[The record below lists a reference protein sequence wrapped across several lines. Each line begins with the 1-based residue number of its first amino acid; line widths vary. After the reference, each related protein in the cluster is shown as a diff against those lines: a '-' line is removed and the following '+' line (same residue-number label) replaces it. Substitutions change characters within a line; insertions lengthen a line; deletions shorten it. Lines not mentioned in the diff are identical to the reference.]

1 MTMQIMQTLQIAAL
15 VALVSPLIIVGVGM
29 MLGLVLA
36 VAQVMMGVVV
46 GMLMLF
52 RGSDGRW
59 EDEE

>member
-1 MTMQIMQTLQIAAL
+1 MIMQTLQIAAL

-36 VAQVMMGVVV
+36 VSQVMMGVVV

-52 RGSDGRW
+52 RGSGEQW

>member
-1 MTMQIMQTLQIAAL
+1 MIMQTLQMAAV
-15 VALVSPLIIVGVGM
+15 VALVSPLVILGVGM
-29 MLGLVLA
+29 LLGLTLA

-52 RGSDGRW
+52 RGSDDRW

>member
-1 MTMQIMQTLQIAAL
+1 MIMQTLQIAAL

-36 VAQVMMGVVV
+36 VSQVMMGVVV
-46 GMLMLF
+46 GMLVLF
-52 RGSDGRW
+52 RGSGEHW

>member
-1 MTMQIMQTLQIAAL
+1 MIMQTLQIAAL

-36 VAQVMMGVVV
+36 VSQVMMGVVV
-46 GMLMLF
+46 GMLVLF
-52 RGSDGRW
+52 RGSSEQW

>member
-1 MTMQIMQTLQIAAL
+1 MIMQTLQMAAV
-15 VALVSPLIIVGVGM
+15 VALVSPLVILGVGM
-29 MLGLVLA
+29 LLGLTLA

-52 RGSDGRW
+52 RGSGEQW

>member
-1 MTMQIMQTLQIAAL
+1 MIMQTLQIAAL
-15 VALVSPLIIVGVGM
+15 VALVSPLIIVGVGL

-36 VAQVMMGVVV
+36 VSQVMMGVVV

-52 RGSDGRW
+52 RGSGEQW

>member
-1 MTMQIMQTLQIAAL
+1 MIMQTLQIAAL

-36 VAQVMMGVVV
+36 VSQVMMGVVV
-46 GMLMLF
+46 GMLVLF
-52 RGSDGRW
+52 RGSGEQW

>member
-1 MTMQIMQTLQIAAL
+1 MIMQTLQIAAL

-36 VAQVMMGVVV
+36 VSQVMMGVVV

-52 RGSDGRW
+52 RSSSDQDWG
-59 EDEE
+59 DEE

>member
-1 MTMQIMQTLQIAAL
+1 MIMQTLQIAAL

-36 VAQVMMGVVV
+36 VSQVMMGVVV

-52 RGSDGRW
+52 RGSSDQDWG
-59 EDEE
+59 DEE